1 MWRWLKAKFGE
12 HVAVEKST
20 GGEWDRMPSATAPVW
35 KHRGCGDLVLE
46 EYLLAHLREKH
57 SKETVAQ
64 ISLLSDGS
72 CDAIAPN
79 GFTLSMGQM
88 LGLSKFV
95 EVHMPLEELKG
106 DFNSLERMAKCPD
119 NNRRLDNNVRKGPW
133 VH

>member
-1 MWRWLKAKFGE
+1 MWRWLKARLSG

-20 GGEWDRMPSATAPVW
+20 CGEWDRMPSATAPVW

-88 LGLSKFV
+88 LGLLKFI
-95 EVHMPLEELKG
+95 EVHTSLAMLADFKG
-106 DFNSLERMAKCPD
+106 LNAVAARAD
-119 NNRRLDNNVRKGPW
+119 NLRRGPW